1 MTDEATSQTHTDEP
15 TTAPIEPGLK
25 GAEHRAKGWF
35 IQRLT
40 EPTTWIGLV
49 SFIATVVGTTIDAQS
64 ASMIAGAAV
73 TVTSAALV
81 FFKQA
86 KKETK

>member
-1 MTDEATSQTHTDEP
+1 MTDEVTKTPASEP
-15 TTAPIEPGLK
+15 MKAPIEPGVK
-25 GAEHRAKGWF
+25 GAEHRAEGWF

-40 EPTTWIGLV
+40 EPSTWIGIV
-49 SFIATVVGTTIDAQS
+49 SFVATVVGTTIDAQS

>member
-1 MTDEATSQTHTDEP
+1 MTDEVTKTPAE
-15 TTAPIEPGLK
+15 APIEPGVK
-25 GAEHRAKGWF
+25 GAEHRAEGWF

-40 EPTTWIGLV
+40 EPSTWIGLV